1 MVTDHLQN
9 RVTGRKRSNEG
20 DRKDAL
26 AWPPETLKA
35 ICQSSLWSS
44 LQALQFVPQHHGQ
57 WPPSHCKFST
67 RDLFNAQ
74 VIYLHTLFQSFLSLS
89 SST

>member
-35 ICQSSLWSS
+35 IC
-44 LQALQFVPQHHGQ
+44 
-57 WPPSHCKFST
+57 
-67 RDLFNAQ
+67 
-74 VIYLHTLFQSFLSLS
+74 
-89 SST
+89 